1 MGEKE
6 LERLKEVIEVFE
18 FKVKDKG
25 IRFGPSKIYK
35 SNKKVLLIMRIGVH
49 QIECEFFVVGVD
61 VPILL
66 GNNMMVPLGGK
77 IDMEENKL
85 FLNKAH
91 MEIPL
96 VQTKGGHFFI
106 TMRSVAGINDNNI
119 KGDEADAVMMMILE
133 GTDDENIKKL
143 QDEVGHNIFVALAL
157 TEGEEA
163 QVEKVHRYFGNHSSR
178 RIWDC

>member
-1 MGEKE
+1 
-6 LERLKEVIEVFE
+6 
-18 FKVKDKG
+18 
-25 IRFGPSKIYK
+25 
-35 SNKKVLLIMRIGVH
+35 MRIGVH

-85 FLNKAH
+85 FLNNAH

-96 VQTKGGHFFI
+96 VQTKGGHFVI

-143 QDEVGHNIFVALAL
+143 HDEVAHNIFVALA
-157 TEGEEA
+157 
-163 QVEKVHRYFGNHSSR
+163 
-178 RIWDC
+178 

>member
-1 MGEKE
+1 M
-6 LERLKEVIEVFE
+6 FE
-18 FKVKDKG
+18 FKVKDEG

-35 SNKKVLLIMRIGVH
+35 SNKKVLLKMRIGVL

-96 VQTKGGHFFI
+96 VQTKGGCFVI

-119 KGDEADAVMMMILE
+119 KGDEADDDVMMMILE

-143 QDEVGHNIFVALAL
+143 HDEVAHNIFVALA
-157 TEGEEA
+157 
-163 QVEKVHRYFGNHSSR
+163 
-178 RIWDC
+178 